1 MSNLDGKIILITG
14 AAKGMGATEAKM
26 AVERGATVIL
36 SDIIEDQLEAT
47 ADSLDSAFSRLDV
60 TSKMTGK
67 RPSPKYLMIT
77 DA

>member
-36 SDIIEDQLEAT
+36 SDIIEDQLEAC
-47 ADSLDSAFSRLDV
+47 LLY
-60 TSKMTGK
+60 TS
-67 RPSPKYLMIT
+67 PSPR
-77 DA
+77 DCQ